1 MAFNFD
7 DTFSLDQPGLELSLN
22 DFSFDPSQ
30 TNLQQHQQQLQL
42 QQHQQQQQQ
51 DQHRELHNMLLQDN
65 GNNSNSNNTTIS
77 NGMQAGSIS
86 TVPVSSGAFDF
97 HPSALSTDMM
107 VPASASTTPVF
118 QTNPDKIAQSLQ
130 QQLQQQQQ
138 QQQQQQ
144 LFLHQQQQQQ
154 LHQQQQQQQ
163 QQLQQQLQQQQQ
175 QPTHQ
180 QQQQNF
186 HSPHHHHVLQQQQQQ
201 QPQQQQQAQL
211 VHPIPASQQE
221 QLLTPASSDFYS
233 TDYTQYMSPL
243 GIAPAPDTTDAAA
256 MVITDQFDDDEV
268 FFTPLISPAMTPSHP
283 YSNLPHALSTANE
296 IFSPLTSPAL
306 QPHRTSAIDYLS
318 FSGQSFSP
326 LPMQLHQAQSA
337 QQQLQQQLQQ
347 LQSQPQVDLSQQQ
360 QLQNQQNQQQL
371 QFQQQQNQVSQASG
385 SKTPR
390 IDMRSPALNAQ
401 QQRPPMK
408 RKTTVERVTN
418 GLTPAVP
425 RSAGPVRVALS
436 KNSPAMRP
444 IASPMSPATLRKQQA
459 SRPRSSPIAPA
470 SPLTM
475 HFPTN
480 RPSPSP
486 LLISTAH
493 PSSQTSQA
501 SPSPRLVTNMH
512 QLSMVP
518 SSPMGFVNLSNG
530 PLSPALF
537 ALPASS
543 MMPPPRSPMILPS
556 ASQNQGLNTQR
567 QLSLVQPQH
576 VIAQNQHQLS
586 IHQPISAAQPSPAL
600 KPIAESGTVNK
611 SPGSSVAVANPTAGL
626 PAASVS
632 IAPKSA
638 LAPVTP
644 ASLMNLGAGS
654 GSESTPTSSPKFGV
668 HAKVKTGSN
677 HSSAPASASGDPAS
691 TPATAATA
699 AVEPNS
705 TNSASS
711 STSSTPTS
719 TSAQKRGT
727 KRQANGD
734 AIGSGILAPSTPRQV
749 PLTPGSSMISPM
761 PPPTNGFSLIS
772 PALKPTHMT
781 HRGSTSMMVSPRMQP
796 LLVSPSLK
804 PWLPGVS
811 PSEAMARLASK
822 SNYQN
827 ILDGDHTALGLSY
840 NTDLHSGIEL
850 RRTSHKA
857 AEQKRRDSLK
867 NCFDDLR
874 QMIPNIQEKSP
885 SKVFLLK
892 KSFDYICNLKAEVA
906 NRDLELARVR
916 AEHEFMKNAMKAW
929 MVTLPDDSPYKSVSV
944 APPVTNKDAEG
955 EAKAEETRKVG
966 LLESWTIPEEELKKS
981 ISKETDAAA
990 RAAEIAEMSALAV
1003 EAART
1008 QPGGQSKGGKD
1019 SQGDGEDSDEDI
1031 STTFKA
1037 KKPANNKSVS
1047 GSKGGSAASS
1057 TANKKSAKGGP
1068 SSTPSSALSSS
1079 TPTTSASAESANGA
1093 SSIQSKDGDTIM
1105 EPLPPAALPLATKKF
1120 QPNGTKA
1127 KGGKADE
1134 DEDDDDDDDEESE
1147 DQEMV
1152 DAA

>member
-22 DFSFDPSQ
+22 DFSFDPTQ
-30 TNLQQHQQQLQL
+30 ANLQQQHQQQLQQL

-51 DQHRELHNMLLQDN
+51 EQQDQHRELHNLLLQDDS
-65 GNNSNSNNTTIS
+65 NNSNNGS
-77 NGMQAGSIS
+77 NGSNGLQAGSIN

-107 VPASASTTPVF
+107 VPASASTTPIF
-118 QTNPDKIAQSLQ
+118 QTNPDKIA
-130 QQLQQQQQ
+130 
-138 QQQQQQ
+138 
-144 LFLHQQQQQQ
+144 H
-154 LHQQQQQQQ
+154 
-163 QQLQQQLQQQQQ
+163 
-175 QPTHQ
+175 
-180 QQQQNF
+180 
-186 HSPHHHHVLQQQQQQ
+186 
-201 QPQQQQQAQL
+201 
-211 VHPIPASQQE
+211 
-221 QLLTPASSDFYS
+221 

-347 LQSQPQVDLSQQQ
+347 LQSQPQPDLSQQQ
-360 QLQNQQNQQQL
+360 QQQQQTQQNQQQL
-371 QFQQQQNQVSQASG
+371 QFHQQQSATSQASG
-385 SKTPR
+385 SKPLR
-390 IDMRSPALNAQ
+390 IDVRSPALNAQ

-418 GLTPAVP
+418 GLAPTVP
-425 RSAGPVRVALS
+425 RSTGPVRVALS

-459 SRPRSSPIAPA
+459 TRPRSSPIAPA
-470 SPLTM
+470 SPLIM

-493 PSSQTSQA
+493 PTSGQISQA

-512 QLSMVP
+512 HLSMVP
-518 SSPMGFVNLSNG
+518 SSPLGIVNLSNG

-556 ASQNQGLNTQR
+556 ASHNQSMNTQR
-567 QLSLVQPQH
+567 QLSLVQAQQFP
-576 VIAQNQHQLS
+576 VQNQHQLS
-586 IHQPISAAQPSPAL
+586 IHQPISSAQPSPAM
-600 KPIAESGTVNK
+600 KPISENGTATSN
-611 SPGSSVAVANPTAGL
+611 PGKAVAEGTPTTGTAAG
-626 PAASVS
+626 PTSVS

-668 HAKVKTGSN
+668 HAKAKSGASL
-677 HSSAPASASGDPAS
+677 SSAPTSDTAAKATTNGAEPTSTVSSTASAS
-691 TPATAATA
+691 ATA
-699 AVEPNS
+699 
-705 TNSASS
+705 SASS
-711 STSSTPTS
+711 SSG
-719 TSAQKRGT
+719 QKRGT

-734 AIGSGILAPSTPRQV
+734 MAIGSGILAPSTPRQV

-761 PPPTNGFSLIS
+761 PPPANGFSLIS
-772 PALKPTHMT
+772 PALKPTLMT

-906 NRDLELARVR
+906 NRDLELARVK
-916 AEHEFMKNAMKAW
+916 AEHEFMKMAMQAW
-929 MVTLPDDSPYKSVSV
+929 MTTLPEDSPYKSVTV
-944 APPVTNKDAEG
+944 PVSAEQG
-955 EAKAEETRKVG
+955 DSKEEKKVS
-966 LLESWTIPEEELKKS
+966 LVESWTIPEAMLKKA
-981 ISKETDAAA
+981 ISRETDAAA
-990 RAAEIAEMSALAV
+990 RAAELAEMSALAV

-1019 SQGDGEDSDEDI
+1019 SQGDGEDSDDDG
-1031 STTFKA
+1031 SGTPKA
-1037 KKPANNKSVS
+1037 KKPANKSISV
-1047 GSKGGSAASS
+1047 SKGGSSASNSSGSANKKASKPGTGASTPATAASS
-1057 TANKKSAKGGP
+1057 
-1068 SSTPSSALSSS
+1068 SSS
-1079 TPTTSASAESANGA
+1079 FSGAAVSTSSG
-1093 SSIQSKDGDTIM
+1093 QSKDGDTIM
-1105 EPLPPAALPLATKKF
+1105 EPLPPAALPLATK
-1120 QPNGTKA
+1120 QSLTNGSTKA
-1127 KGGKADE
+1127 KDE
-1134 DEDDDDDDDEESE
+1134 KVDEDDDEDDGEDDESE
-1147 DQEMV
+1147 DQEMT

>member
-30 TNLQQHQQQLQL
+30 ANLQQHQQQLQL

-51 DQHRELHNMLLQDN
+51 EPHRELHNMLLQDD
-65 GNNSNSNNTTIS
+65 GNNSTNSSTTIN
-77 NGMQAGSIS
+77 NGMQAGSIN

-107 VPASASTTPVF
+107 VPASASTTPIF

-130 QQLQQQQQ
+130 QQLQQQ
-138 QQQQQQ
+138 
-144 LFLHQQQQQQ
+144 H
-154 LHQQQQQQQ
+154 
-163 QQLQQQLQQQQQ
+163 
-175 QPTHQ
+175 
-180 QQQQNF
+180 F
-186 HSPHHHHVLQQQQQQ
+186 HSPHHQHLQQQQ
-201 QPQQQQQAQL
+201 QPQQQQAQQMA
-211 VHPIPASQQE
+211 HSIPTSQQE
-221 QLLTPASSDFYS
+221 QLLTPATNDFYS

-318 FSGQSFSP
+318 FSGQSFSS

-347 LQSQPQVDLSQQQ
+347 LQSQPQPDLSQLQQ
-360 QLQNQQNQQQL
+360 QQNQQNQQQS
-371 QFQQQQNQVSQASG
+371 QFQQQQSQVSQASG
-385 SKTPR
+385 SKLAR
-390 IDMRSPALNAQ
+390 VDVRSPALNAQ
-401 QQRPPMK
+401 QQRPAMK

-418 GLTPAVP
+418 GLAPTVP
-425 RSAGPVRVALS
+425 RSTGPVRVALS

-444 IASPMSPATLRKQQA
+444 IVSPMSPATLRKQQA
-459 SRPRSSPIAPA
+459 SRPRTSPIAPA

-493 PSSQTSQA
+493 PTSQPFQA
-501 SPSPRLVTNMH
+501 LPSPRLVTNMH

-518 SSPMGFVNLSNG
+518 SSPLGIVNPSTG

-556 ASQNQGLNTQR
+556 ASQSQTLNTQR

-576 VIAQNQHQLS
+576 IVAQSQHQIS
-586 IHQPISAAQPSPAL
+586 IHQPVSSAQPSPAL
-600 KPIAESGTVNK
+600 KPIAENGTANK
-611 SPGSSVAVANPTAGL
+611 SPGSAVTEVIPTTG
-626 PAASVS
+626 PAATSVS

-654 GSESTPTSSPKFGV
+654 GSESTPTSSPKFGI
-668 HAKVKTGSN
+668 HAKAKSGAS
-677 HSSAPASASGDPAS
+677 HSAAPTSASASGDTAS
-691 TPATAATA
+691 AAAATA
-699 AVEPNS
+699 AANNTEPAS
-705 TNSASS
+705 ATSASS
-711 STSSTPTS
+711 STAS
-719 TSAQKRGT
+719 TSANSSTQKRGT

-772 PALKPTHMT
+772 PALKPTLMT
-781 HRGSTSMMVSPRMQP
+781 HRGSTSMMASPRMQP

-916 AEHEFMKNAMKAW
+916 AEHEFMKSAMQAW
-929 MVTLPDDSPYKSVSV
+929 MATLPDDSPYKSVTV
-944 APPVTNKDAEG
+944 AAPVTKDAG
-955 EAKAEETRKVG
+955 KAKVEETKKVG
-966 LLESWTIPEEELKKS
+966 LLESWTIPEEELKKA

-1019 SQGDGEDSDEDI
+1019 SQGDGEDSDEDGFA
-1031 STTFKA
+1031 TPKA
-1037 KKPANNKSVS
+1037 KKPANKSGS
-1047 GSKGGSAASS
+1047 GSKGGSGTSS
-1057 TANKKSAKGGP
+1057 AANKKSTKGGP
-1068 SSTPSSALSSS
+1068 NSTPATALSSS
-1079 TPTTSASAESANGA
+1079 TPSFTATATPTGSVNGM
-1093 SSIQSKDGDTIM
+1093 SFPQSKDGDTIM
-1105 EPLPPAALPLATKKF
+1105 EPLPPAALPLATKKS
-1120 QPNGTKA
+1120 QVNGTKV
-1127 KGGKADE
+1127 KSRKADE
-1134 DEDDDDDDDEESE
+1134 DEDDDDDGDDESE

>member
-7 DTFSLDQPGLELSLN
+7 DTFSLDQPSLELSLN

-30 TNLQQHQQQLQL
+30 PNLQQHQQQLQL
-42 QQHQQQQQQ
+42 QQQQQ

-65 GNNSNSNNTTIS
+65 GNNSNNNSTTIS
-77 NGMQAGSIS
+77 NGMQAGSIG

-97 HPSALSTDMM
+97 HPSALSSDMM
-107 VPASASTTPVF
+107 VPASASTTPLL

-138 QQQQQQ
+138 QPPT
-144 LFLHQQQQQQ
+144 
-154 LHQQQQQQQ
+154 QQQQQQQ
-163 QQLQQQLQQQQQ
+163 RQQQQQ
-175 QPTHQ
+175 HF
-180 QQQQNF
+180 N
-186 HSPHHHHVLQQQQQQ
+186 SPHHHHIQH
-201 QPQQQQQAQL
+201 QQQQQAQM
-211 VHPIPASQQE
+211 VHSIPTSQQE
-221 QLLTPASSDFYS
+221 QLLTPGSNDFYS

-347 LQSQPQVDLSQQQ
+347 LQSQPQPDLSQQQ
-360 QLQNQQNQQQL
+360 HQNQQNQQQL
-371 QFQQQQNQVSQASG
+371 QFQQHQNQVSQASG
-385 SKTPR
+385 SKAPR
-390 IDMRSPALNAQ
+390 VDVRSPALNAQ

-418 GLTPAVP
+418 GLAPTVP
-425 RSAGPVRVALS
+425 RSTGPVRVALS

-470 SPLTM
+470 SPLIM

-493 PSSQTSQA
+493 PTSQASQA

-518 SSPMGFVNLSNG
+518 SSPLGFVNPSNG

-556 ASQNQGLNTQR
+556 ASQNQALNTQR

-576 VIAQNQHQLS
+576 VTAQNQHQLS
-586 IHQPISAAQPSPAL
+586 IHQPVSAPQPSPAL
-600 KPIAESGTVNK
+600 KPIAENGT
-611 SPGSSVAVANPTAGL
+611 ANSTTGTA
-626 PAASVS
+626 AASVS

-668 HAKVKTGSN
+668 HAKAKTGSD
-677 HSSAPASASGDPAS
+677 HSSAPASASGDATSNAAAAGTAAAESNSTKSASPSSAS
-691 TPATAATA
+691 T
-699 AVEPNS
+699 
-705 TNSASS
+705 
-711 STSSTPTS
+711 STSS
-719 TSAQKRGT
+719 SAQKRGT

-761 PPPTNGFSLIS
+761 PPPANGFSLIS
-772 PALKPTHMT
+772 PALKPTLMT
-781 HRGSTSMMVSPRMQP
+781 HRGSTSVMASPRMQP

-916 AEHEFMKNAMKAW
+916 AEHEFMKNAMQAW
-929 MVTLPDDSPYKSVSV
+929 MATLPDDSPYKSVAVTS
-944 APPVTNKDAEG
+944 PVTNKDAGG
-955 EAKAEETRKVG
+955 ETKAEDTKKVG
-966 LLESWTIPEEELKKS
+966 LLESWTIPEEELKKA

-990 RAAEIAEMSALAV
+990 RAAEVAEMSALAV

-1019 SQGDGEDSDEDI
+1019 SQGDGEDSDEDG
-1031 STTFKA
+1031 SATPKA
-1037 KKPANNKSVS
+1037 KKPANNKSGS
-1047 GSKGGSAASS
+1047 GSKGGSGASS
-1057 TANKKSAKGGP
+1057 AANKKSVKGGP
-1068 SSTPSSALSSS
+1068 SSTPASALSSS
-1079 TPTTSASAESANGA
+1079 TP
-1093 SSIQSKDGDTIM
+1093 
-1105 EPLPPAALPLATKKF
+1105 AA
-1120 QPNGTKA
+1120 
-1127 KGGKADE
+1127 
-1134 DEDDDDDDDEESE
+1134 
-1147 DQEMV
+1147 
-1152 DAA
+1152 AA